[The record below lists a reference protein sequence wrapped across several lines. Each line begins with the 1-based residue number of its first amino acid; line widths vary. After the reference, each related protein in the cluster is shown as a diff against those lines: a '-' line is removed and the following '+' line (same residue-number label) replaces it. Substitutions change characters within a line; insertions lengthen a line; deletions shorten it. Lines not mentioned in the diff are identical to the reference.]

1 VAQQYYIRVCLVT
14 IVNDQTNCRYIH
26 PYDLEDIDVGKHN
39 DRQNN
44 AVLFPIESD
53 DRDGIKW

>member
-1 VAQQYYIRVCLVT
+1 MTQQYYIRVCLVT
-14 IVNDQTNCRYIH
+14 IVNEQTNCRYIH
-26 PYDLEDIDVGKHN
+26 PYDLEDIDVDEHN
-39 DRQNN
+39 DRANN